1 MAKSYDNNFVIQSI
15 FVANV
20 KNELISKS
28 RIWTE
33 L

>member
-15 FVANV
+15 FPNV